1 MSAWQEEQSKVWA
14 DIVAAARRINEVVDL
29 LISVDSAEGTE
40 LREKMEIV
48 KLITHAQV

>member
-1 MSAWQEEQSKVWA
+1 MSAWQEEQSKVWD
-14 DIVAAARRINEVVDL
+14 DIVRAARRIKDMVD
-29 LISVDSAEGTE
+29 LISVDSGEGTE